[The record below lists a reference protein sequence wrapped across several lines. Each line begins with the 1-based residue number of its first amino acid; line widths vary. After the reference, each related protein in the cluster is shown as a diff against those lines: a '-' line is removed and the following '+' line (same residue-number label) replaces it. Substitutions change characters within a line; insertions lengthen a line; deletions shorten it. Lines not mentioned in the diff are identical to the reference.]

1 VFVAPTLL
9 PTCEETLKTVLPALL
24 RRDPGAV
31 TAGTVVQFIVPDV
44 AKCRYFYTWQR
55 DDVVVS
61 QGVSDKVDLTL
72 SVISEDLPRF
82 LDSSLDMEHAVK
94 LRRVKVM
101 GDVELLLPIA
111 SALQARGRA

>member
-1 VFVAPTLL
+1 MATSLQ
-9 PTCEETLKTVLPALL
+9 PTCEETLKTILPALL
-24 RRDPGAV
+24 RRNPGAV
-31 TAGTVVQFIVPDV
+31 AAGTVVQLIVPDV
-44 AKCRYFYTWQR
+44 SKCRYFYTWQR
-55 DDVVVS
+55 DDVVVQ

-72 SVISEDLPRF
+72 SVVSEDLGRF

-111 SALQARGRA
+111 SALAGTAGGRA